1 MSSSKSPPVGSL
13 RYLYM
18 GTSNTQRDADYY
30 TKVLGAQKLWD
41 VSSFGTRVAALRLGE
56 GPVILLADHR
66 PAPSCIMIYEVGDLK
81 RASGELRKRGW
92 KPLGEQFEIPEG
104 PCYRFNDPSGNPL
117 ALLQITRPNVLG
129 NFGDEK

>member
-1 MSSSKSPPVGSL
+1 MDSKASLVGLL

-18 GTSNTQRDADYY
+18 GTSNTLRDADYY
-30 TKVLGAQKLWD
+30 AKVLGAQNLWD
-41 VSSFGTRVAALRLGE
+41 VSSFETRVIALRLGE

-66 PAPSCIMIYEVGDLK
+66 PAPRCIMIYEVDHLK
-81 RASGELRKRGW
+81 RVSGELRRRGW

-117 ALLQITRPNVLG
+117 ALLQITRPNALG
-129 NFGDEK
+129 NFSSEK